1 MEKRIMAK
9 ICDAK
14 KKKNAF
20 EAFVRYYVHKVVQ
33 LPETALSAT

>member
-9 ICDAK
+9 ICDAE
-14 KKKNAF
+14 KKNAF
-20 EAFVRYYVHKVVQ
+20 EAFVRYYVHKLIQ